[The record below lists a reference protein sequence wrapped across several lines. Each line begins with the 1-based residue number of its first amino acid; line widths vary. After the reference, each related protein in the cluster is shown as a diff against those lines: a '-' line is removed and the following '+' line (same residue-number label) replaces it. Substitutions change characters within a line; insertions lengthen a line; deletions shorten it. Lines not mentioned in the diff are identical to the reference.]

1 MDKFIKRFM
10 DNFNSITD
18 YYNYL
23 VDLTKKYEYVG
34 ITNEWLIDNY
44 YLLVEH
50 KNIIMLDK
58 KENSKKLYK
67 NENVYYLIHDIVSK
81 YNYNINTHNLV
92 KELNKYQK
100 ETKNYLS
107 YNEFDVIPLVLLFI
121 YTEKLNKLCEI
132 EYSRLLDKKKVEKA
146 LENAEEKDN
155 VNISE
160 FLDINSNINNRTNYI
175 FEVNRCL
182 KEFGAKSNEAFR
194 ELNLLLEKQNISI
207 REILNDEYQRRI
219 DTNITISNIF
229 NNLKDFYEN
238 FGVEE
243 LLKGA
248 NNCEKM
254 LLRDKL
260 YTKMTPETKA
270 LYRKKIIKD
279 SRHKHISE
287 VDYIEDLFRK
297 ASSDNYHIG
306 SLLFKNKK
314 TTPRVIMYIGC
325 ILLLSYI

>member
-92 KELNKYQK
+92 KELNKYQR

-160 FLDINSNINNRTNYI
+160 FLDINSNINSRTNYI

-270 LYRKKIIKD
+270 LYRK
-279 SRHKHISE
+279 
-287 VDYIEDLFRK
+287 
-297 ASSDNYHIG
+297 N
-306 SLLFKNKK
+306 
-314 TTPRVIMYIGC
+314 
-325 ILLLSYI
+325 